1 MTQTKKYD
9 FRIVEDKTTWTG
21 QITRRQ
27 SARKIVV
34 SKTQKGFATEAEA
47 IAWGETELK
56 SFLENLVKRNER
68 KAIARDER
76 NKAADAKE
84 LAADVWRSARDE
96 KRASESDS
104 ADENLDYG
112 SDAER

>member
-9 FRIVEDKTTWTG
+9 FCVVQEQSTWTG

-34 SKTQKGFATEAEA
+34 SKSQKGFATEAEA
-47 IAWGETELK
+47 IAWGEAELK

-68 KAIARDER
+68 KAKAREER
-76 NKAADAKE
+76 NKAADEKA
-84 LAADVWRSARDE
+84 LAADAWRNARDE
-96 KRASESDS
+96 K
-104 ADENLDYG
+104 ADPDHRFDEDNLDYG
-112 SDAER
+112 SDAEG

>member
-9 FRIVEDKTTWTG
+9 FRVVEDKTTWTC

-34 SKTQKGFATEAEA
+34 SKSQKGFETEAA
-47 IAWGETELK
+47 ATAWGETELK

-68 KAIARDER
+68 KAIAREER
-76 NKAADAKE
+76 NKAAEDKE
-84 LAADVWRSARDE
+84 HAADVWRAARDE
-96 KRASESDS
+96 KAGSESYSNDS
-104 ADENLDYG
+104 LDYG
-112 SDAER
+112 SDE